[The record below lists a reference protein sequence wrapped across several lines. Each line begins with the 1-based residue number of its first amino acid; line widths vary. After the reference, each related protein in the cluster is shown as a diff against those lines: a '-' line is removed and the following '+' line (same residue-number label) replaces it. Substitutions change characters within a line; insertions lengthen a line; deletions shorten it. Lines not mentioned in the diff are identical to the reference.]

1 MVGIIGGG
9 AAGIMA
15 AIAAAGSGEKVVIF
29 EKNEKT
35 CKKVYITGKGRCN
48 LTNIAEGESF
58 FSNII
63 SNPRFLMSAN
73 SAFSCV
79 DVMDFFGNECKIP
92 LKVEHGGRVF
102 PQSDKSADITDA
114 LRGALARYKVKVYLN
129 FPVEG
134 IIRDDKGRFEVCG
147 PQKITVDKLIIA
159 TGGISYPLTGS
170 TGDGY
175 KFAEGF
181 GHTVI
186 KPVAGLVGLR
196 CDSNS
201 DLAGLSLKNIKAA
214 VYQGE
219 KKLFDEFGEM
229 LFTHTGVSGPVV
241 LTLSS
246 KINRKSFSDLVFRID
261 LKPALDESTLD
272 ARLVREFSANP
283 NKNIVNVLFALMP
296 KALSLTV
303 VKKAEI
309 SAERVVNSITKAERQ
324 KLVRTMKALSFK
336 IKGLE
341 DIKGAIITA
350 GGVSVKEINPK
361 TMESRIIKNLYFA
374 GEVLDVDALTGGY
387 NLQIAFSTGY
397 VAGKSASQGGTNV

>member
-1 MVGIIGGG
+1 M
-9 AAGIMA
+9 
-15 AIAAAGSGEKVVIF
+15 
-29 EKNEKT
+29 
-35 CKKVYITGKGRCN
+35 
-48 LTNIAEGESF
+48 
-58 FSNII
+58 
-63 SNPRFLMSAN
+63 
-73 SAFSCV
+73 
-79 DVMDFFGNECKIP
+79 
-92 LKVEHGGRVF
+92 
-102 PQSDKSADITDA
+102 
-114 LRGALARYKVKVYLN
+114 
-129 FPVEG
+129 
-134 IIRDDKGRFEVCG
+134 
-147 PQKITVDKLIIA
+147 DKLIIA